1 MRRVVVTGIGLLS
14 SIGVGKE
21 NTWTNLLNGKSGIKK
36 SIILTQMNLLA
47 KLLAIFRMIKVMKII
62 LIFHLI

>member
-14 SIGVGKE
+14 SIGVEKRIPGPIFLMG
-21 NTWTNLLNGKSGIKK
+21 NLELKK
-36 SIILTQMNLLA
+36 SIILIQMNLLA
-47 KLLAIFRMIKVMKII
+47 KLLAIFLMMRVMRII